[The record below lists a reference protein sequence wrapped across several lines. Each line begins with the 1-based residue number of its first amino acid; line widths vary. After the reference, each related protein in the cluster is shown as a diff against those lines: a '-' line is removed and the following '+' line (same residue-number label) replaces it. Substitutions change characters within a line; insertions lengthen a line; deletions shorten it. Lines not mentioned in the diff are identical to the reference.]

1 MKIGIDM
8 RMLNWSGIGRYTYNL
23 VDGLMRIDK
32 DNEYIL
38 FLNEDDID
46 NYTITNEN
54 FSKKPLSSKVFS
66 LEGHYQLTSSLWR
79 ERLDL
84 FHSLHFP
91 VPLLWRHNLV
101 TTIHDL
107 IPLIYPES
115 LPSRMSRIY
124 CYLMMRAAARKSRR
138 VIANSYYTGRDIV
151 RYLKISE
158 SKVKVIYEGVNENY
172 HPVQNESRLRKVK
185 ERYKTS
191 EKFIFYVGHWKPYK
205 NILRLMRAFHK
216 LKIKTKIPHKLVI
229 GGRKDPNYREIPALA
244 RNLGLEDD
252 IIFPGYIP
260 EEDLPILYSAAKLFI
275 FPSLY
280 EGFGL
285 PVLEAMACGVPV
297 VSSNTSSLPEIAGDA
312 AIFVNPCST
321 EEIAQAMQEVLRDEK
336 LRQKLIQKGL
346 ARAKLFAWEKTSR
359 ETLQVY
365 EQVLKADNVST
376 IGKI

>member
-1 MKIGIDM
+1 MRIGIDM
-8 RMLNWSGIGRYTYNL
+8 RMLNWSGIGRYTHNL

-46 NYTITNEN
+46 SYTITNEN

-91 VPLLWRHNLV
+91 VPLLWKHNLV

-107 IPLIYPES
+107 IPLIYPKS

-124 CYLMMRAAARKSRR
+124 CYVMMRTAARKSRR
-138 VIANSYYTGRDIV
+138 VIANSYCTGRDIV
-151 RYLKISE
+151 RYLKIPE

-172 HPVQNESRLRKVK
+172 HPVENESRLRKVK
-185 ERYKTS
+185 KRYKTS
-191 EKFIFYVGHWKPYK
+191 EKFIFYLGQWKPHK
-205 NILRLMRAFHK
+205 NILRLMRAFHR
-216 LKIKTKIPHKLVI
+216 LKIKTGIPHKLLI
-229 GGRKDPNYREIPALA
+229 GGRKDPNYGEIPALA
-244 RNLGLEDD
+244 RNLGLEKD
-252 IIFPGYIP
+252 IIFTGYIP
-260 EEDLPILYSAAKLFI
+260 EEDLPVLYSAAKLFI

-285 PVLEAMACGVPV
+285 PVLEAMACGIPV

-312 AIFVNPCST
+312 AIFVNPYST

-346 ARAKLFAWEKTSR
+346 ARARLFVWEKTSR
-359 ETLQVY
+359 ETLHVY
-365 EQVLKADNVST
+365 EEVDKYVNQKRNRA
-376 IGKI
+376 

>member
-1 MKIGIDM
+1 MRIGIDM
-8 RMLNWSGIGRYTYNL
+8 RMLTWSGIGRYTHNL

-38 FLNEDDID
+38 FLNEGDID

-54 FSKKPLSSKVFS
+54 FIKKPLSSKVFS

-124 CYLMMRAAARKSRR
+124 CYVMMRAAARKSRR
-138 VIANSYYTGRDIV
+138 VIANSYYTRRDIV
-151 RYLKISE
+151 RYLKIPE

-172 HPVQNESRLRKVK
+172 HPVKNESRLRKVK

-191 EKFIFYVGHWKPYK
+191 EKFIFYIGQWKPYK
-205 NILRLMRAFHK
+205 NILRLMRAFHR
-216 LKIKTKIPHKLVI
+216 LKMKTGIPHKLLI
-229 GGRKDPNYREIPALA
+229 GGRKDPNYGEIPALA
-244 RNLGLEDD
+244 RNLGLEKD
-252 IIFPGYIP
+252 IIFTGYIP
-260 EEDLPILYSAAKLFI
+260 EEDLPVLYSAAKLFI

-285 PVLEAMACGVPV
+285 PVLEAMACGIPV

-312 AIFVNPCST
+312 AILVNPYSI
-321 EEIAQAMQEVLRDEK
+321 EEIAQAMQEGLRDEK
-336 LRQKLIQKGL
+336 LRKKLIQKGL
-346 ARAKLFAWEKTSR
+346 ARTRLFVWEKTSR

-365 EQVLKADNVST
+365 EQALKASNVSP
-376 IGKI
+376 IRKS